1 MTCCS
6 WNVKSGLI
14 RRELE
19 IRNLIENE
27 NIDVLFLNETDSN
40 QLQTESD
47 FTITGVNTIF
57 QKREDNCEKVRLICL
72 VKESLMTNFTV
83 RQDLMST
90 DFPSIW
96 LEVNETNK
104 QTVLLS
110 GFYCEWNHKGNKS
123 EASQVKC
130 FEEFSN
136 QI

>member
-27 NIDVLFLNETDSN
+27 NIDVLFLKETDSN

-47 FTITGVNTIF
+47 FTITGFITIF

-110 GFYCEWNHKGNKS
+110 GFYCCRKHR
-123 EASQVKC
+123 V
-130 FEEFSN
+130 FS
-136 QI
+136 IKYS

>member
-1 MTCCS
+1 M
-6 WNVKSGLI
+6 
-14 RRELE
+14 
-19 IRNLIENE
+19 
-27 NIDVLFLNETDSN
+27 
-40 QLQTESD
+40 
-47 FTITGVNTIF
+47 
-57 QKREDNCEKVRLICL
+57 
-72 VKESLMTNFTV
+72 VKESLMKNFTV

-136 QI
+136 QIEKAVELGKSCIILPSEQANSP